1 MKSVGFTPIPERI
14 TRLTDIAYNLWW
26 SWHPEAQDLF
36 IRIDADL
43 WEKVY
48 HNPVL
53 FLTSVRQSSL
63 DKASVDP
70 DFIKT
75 YHDVLTRFDAYQVFD
90 KTWFKQTYG
99 DKVNMP
105 IAYFSAEFGLHEC
118 LPIYSGGL
126 GILSGDHTKEAS
138 DLGLP
143 FIGVGFLYPQ
153 GYFRQVIT
161 TNGDQ
166 EAIYQKVRFAEVPAL
181 AAYTGDGKEVVVHV
195 DLPARGGL
203 PDRRVFAKVYH
214 IQVGNVPLYLMDTD
228 IHPNAEPDRELSAR
242 LYGGD
247 DEMRLAQEMV
257 LGIGGVRA
265 LRALGIEPAVWHMN
279 EGHSAFMVLERAR
292 EIVEGGKSFNEAKEI
307 IRSTSVFT
315 TDTPVP
321 AGHDALAFHMM
332 DRYFPDWHN
341 KLKISRDEFLNLA
354 RQDQHWGPTFSMTVL
369 ALKMSSRAN
378 GVSKLHG
385 EVSRKMWTW
394 LWPGQ
399 KAEEVPIT
407 YVTNGI
413 HTETWLA
420 PELKIF
426 FDKHLGS
433 EWTLNIDNQAMW
445 DKAVKKMPDEE
456 LWALINLLRSRLT
469 DFVRMRTRQRMT
481 RLGYQPNEIE
491 GTRNLLNPN
500 ALTIGFARRFATYK
514 RATLI
519 FHDAERLKRIIHGGG
534 NRPVQFVFA
543 GKAHP
548 RDEPGKN
555 FIREVYHRSHEAG
568 LAGHLIFIEDY
579 DMNVARNMLAGV
591 DVWLNTP
598 RRPMEASGTSGEK
611 AGLNGSPNLS
621 ILDGWWAEGYNGK
634 NGWSIGDPNAEYPN
648 EYEQNNTDAL
658 SIYHTLETEVVPA
671 FYERD
676 SRGIPTRWVE
686 YIRESIR
693 TVAPQFS
700 MTRMIKDYTRNL
712 YVPAMEDAAK
722 LGK

>member
-1 MKSVGFTPIPERI
+1 
-14 TRLTDIAYNLWW
+14 
-26 SWHPEAQDLF
+26 
-36 IRIDADL
+36 
-43 WEKVY
+43 
-48 HNPVL
+48 
-53 FLTSVRQSSL
+53 
-63 DKASVDP
+63 
-70 DFIKT
+70 
-75 YHDVLTRFDAYQVFD
+75 
-90 KTWFKQTYG
+90 
-99 DKVNMP
+99 
-105 IAYFSAEFGLHEC
+105 
-118 LPIYSGGL
+118 
-126 GILSGDHTKEAS
+126 
-138 DLGLP
+138 
-143 FIGVGFLYPQ
+143 
-153 GYFRQVIT
+153 
-161 TNGDQ
+161 
-166 EAIYQKVRFAEVPAL
+166 
-181 AAYTGDGKEVVVHV
+181 
-195 DLPARGGL
+195 
-203 PDRRVFAKVYH
+203 
-214 IQVGNVPLYLMDTD
+214 
-228 IHPNAEPDRELSAR
+228 
-242 LYGGD
+242 
-247 DEMRLAQEMV
+247 
-257 LGIGGVRA
+257 
-265 LRALGIEPAVWHMN
+265 
-279 EGHSAFMVLERAR
+279 
-292 EIVEGGKSFNEAKEI
+292 
-307 IRSTSVFT
+307 
-315 TDTPVP
+315 
-321 AGHDALAFHMM
+321 M

-341 KLKISRDEFLNLA
+341 TLKISRDEFLNLA

-369 ALKMSSRAN
+369 ALTMSSRAN

-385 EVSRKMWTW
+385 EVSRKMWNW
-394 LWPGQ
+394 LWPS
-399 KAEEVPIT
+399 KRAEEVPIT

-420 PELKIF
+420 PELKLF

-445 DKAVKKMPDEE
+445 DKAIKKMPAEE
-456 LWALINLLRSRLT
+456 LWALINLLRARLI
-469 DFVRMRTRQRMT
+469 DFARLRTRQRMT
-481 RLGYQPNEIE
+481 RLGYPANEIE

-514 RATLI
+514 RATLL
-519 FHDAERLKRIIHGGG
+519 FHDVERLKRITHGGG
-534 NRPVQFVFA
+534 SRPVQFVFA

-621 ILDGWWAEGYNGK
+621 ILDGWWAEGYNGH

-658 SIYHTLETEVVPA
+658 SIYHTLENEVIPA

-700 MTRMIKDYTRNL
+700 MTRMIKDYTNNL

-722 LGK
+722 LG